1 MLRQAQYDVL
11 FQSIRINIP
20 TICNEHTP
28 DTAESRSGRRLGP
41 HIMSKQNTVAI
52 VGRPN
57 VGKSTLFNRLVGQR
71 KAIMDN
77 ESGVTRDRHY
87 GYGDW
92 IGKNFTV
99 IDTGGYVHNSEDI
112 FEGEINKQVKLAI
125 EEADVV
131 LFMVDAEAGVHGLD
145 EEFAHVLRRYLGKK
159 PIYLVANKADTNL
172 RANGVGEFYSLG
184 LGNDEIFAISSQN
197 GHGTGELLDAMVSH
211 FDDPGIEE
219 PESEIPRIAVV
230 GRPNVGKSSL
240 VNLLLG
246 EDRSIVTD
254 IAGTTRDAISARYN
268 AFGKEFILVDTAGLR
283 RKAKVS
289 EDIEFYANMR
299 SLRALEEA
307 DVCIVMLD
315 ASRGIEAQDV
325 NIITLA
331 DKNRKGIVILVN
343 KWDLVENKD
352 TNTAKEF
359 EAKILEKI
367 APIAYI
373 PVIFI
378 SVLNKQ
384 RVHKAIETA
393 IEVYQNKRRKIPT
406 SQLND
411 VMLAEIEKYG
421 PPALKGKMIRIKYV
435 TQLPTHNP
443 VFAFFANLPQYVQT
457 NYVRYLE
464 NRMREHF
471 DFTGVPIGIVF
482 RKK

>member
-1 MLRQAQYDVL
+1 
-11 FQSIRINIP
+11 
-20 TICNEHTP
+20 
-28 DTAESRSGRRLGP
+28 
-41 HIMSKQNTVAI
+41 MSKQNTIAI

-131 LFMVDAEAGVHGLD
+131 LFMVDADAGVHGLD
-145 EEFAHVLRRYLGKK
+145 EEFAHVLRRYMGKK

-184 LGNDEIFAISSQN
+184 LGDGEIFAISSQN
-197 GHGTGELLDAMVSH
+197 GHGTGELLDAVVSH
-211 FDDPGIEE
+211 FDDPGVEE

-254 IAGTTRDAISARYN
+254 IAGTTRDSISARYN

-343 KWDLVENKD
+343 KWDLVEDKD

-367 APIAYI
+367 APISYI

-393 IEVYQNKRRKIPT
+393 IEVYHNKRRKIPT

-411 VMLAEIEKYG
+411 VMLKEIEKYG

-457 NYVRYLE
+457 NYTRYLE

>member
-1 MLRQAQYDVL
+1 
-11 FQSIRINIP
+11 
-20 TICNEHTP
+20 
-28 DTAESRSGRRLGP
+28 
-41 HIMSKQNTVAI
+41 MSKQNTIAI

-131 LFMVDAEAGVHGLD
+131 LFMVDADAGVHGLD
-145 EEFAHVLRRYLGKK
+145 EEFAHVLRRYIGKK

-184 LGNDEIFAISSQN
+184 LGDGEIFAISSAN
-197 GHGTGELLDAMVSH
+197 GHGTGELLDAVVSH
-211 FDDPGIEE
+211 FEDPGVEE

-254 IAGTTRDAISARYN
+254 IAGTTRDSISARYN
-268 AFGKEFILVDTAGLR
+268 AFGNEFILVDTAGLR

-289 EDIEFYANMR
+289 EDVEFYANMR
-299 SLRALEEA
+299 SLRALEES

-343 KWDLVENKD
+343 KWDLVEDKQ

-359 EAKILEKI
+359 EAKIMEKL
-367 APIAYI
+367 APIAYP

-411 VMLAEIEKYG
+411 VMLKEIEKYG
-421 PPALKGKMIRIKYV
+421 PPAVKGKMIRIKYV

-443 VFAFFANLPQYVQT
+443 VFAFFCNLPQYLT
-457 NYVRYLE
+457 PSYTRYLE

-471 DFTGVPIGIVF
+471 DFKGVPIGIVF

>member
-1 MLRQAQYDVL
+1 
-11 FQSIRINIP
+11 
-20 TICNEHTP
+20 
-28 DTAESRSGRRLGP
+28 
-41 HIMSKQNTVAI
+41 MSKQNTVAI

-125 EEADVV
+125 EEADVI

-145 EEFAHVLRRYLGKK
+145 EEFAHVLRRYISKK
-159 PIYLVANKADTNL
+159 PIYMVANKADTNL

-184 LGNDEIFAISSQN
+184 LGDGEIYAISSAN
-197 GHGTGELLDAMVSH
+197 GHGTGELLDAVVSN
-211 FDDPGIEE
+211 FSDPGEEE

-246 EDRSIVTD
+246 EDRSIVTE
-254 IAGTTRDAISARYN
+254 IAGTTRDSISARYN

-289 EDIEFYANMR
+289 EDVEFYANMR

-343 KWDLVENKD
+343 KWDLIEDKD

-393 IEVYQNKRRKIPT
+393 IEVYHNKRRKIPT

-411 VMLAEIEKYG
+411 VMLKEIEKYG

>member
-1 MLRQAQYDVL
+1 
-11 FQSIRINIP
+11 
-20 TICNEHTP
+20 
-28 DTAESRSGRRLGP
+28 
-41 HIMSKQNTVAI
+41 MSKQNTIAI

-131 LFMVDAEAGVHGLD
+131 LFMVDADAGVHGLD
-145 EEFAHVLRRYLGKK
+145 EEFAHVLRRYIGKK

-184 LGNDEIFAISSQN
+184 LGDGEIYAISSAN
-197 GHGTGELLDAMVSH
+197 GHGTGELLDAVVSH
-211 FDDPGIEE
+211 FDDPGVEE
-219 PESEIPRIAVV
+219 PESDIPRIAVV

-254 IAGTTRDAISARYN
+254 IAGTTRDSISARYN
-268 AFGKEFILVDTAGLR
+268 AFGNEFILVDTAGLR

-289 EDIEFYANMR
+289 EDVEFYANMR
-299 SLRALEEA
+299 SLRALEEC

-325 NIITLA
+325 NIISLA

-343 KWDLVENKD
+343 KWDLVENKE
-352 TNTAKEF
+352 TNTAKDF

-367 APIAYI
+367 APISYI

-393 IEVYQNKRRKIPT
+393 VEVFHNKRRKIPT

-411 VMLAEIEKYG
+411 IMLKEIEKYG
-421 PPALKGKMIRIKYV
+421 PPALKGKMIRIKYA

-443 VFAFFANLPQYVQT
+443 VFAFFCNLPQYVQA
-457 NYVRYLE
+457 NYTRYLE

>member
-1 MLRQAQYDVL
+1 
-11 FQSIRINIP
+11 
-20 TICNEHTP
+20 
-28 DTAESRSGRRLGP
+28 
-41 HIMSKQNTVAI
+41 MSKQNTVAI

-125 EEADVV
+125 EEADVI
-131 LFMVDAEAGVHGLD
+131 LFMVDADAGVHGLD
-145 EEFAHVLRRYLGKK
+145 EEFAHVLRRYIDKK

-184 LGNDEIFAISSQN
+184 LGDGEIYAISSAN
-197 GHGTGELLDAMVSH
+197 GHGTGELLDAVVAN
-211 FDDPGIEE
+211 FDDPGEEE

-246 EDRSIVTD
+246 EDRSIVTE
-254 IAGTTRDAISARYN
+254 IAGTTRDSVSARYN
-268 AFGKEFILVDTAGLR
+268 AFGNEFILVDTAGLR

-289 EDIEFYANMR
+289 EDVEFYANMR
-299 SLRALEEA
+299 SLRALEEC

-343 KWDLVENKD
+343 KWDLVENKE
-352 TNTAKEF
+352 TNTAKDF

-373 PVIFI
+373 PVVFI

-393 IEVYQNKRRKIPT
+393 IEVYHNKRRKIPT

-411 VMLAEIEKYG
+411 IMLKEIEKYG

-471 DFTGVPIGIVF
+471 DFTGVPIGILF

>member
-1 MLRQAQYDVL
+1 
-11 FQSIRINIP
+11 
-20 TICNEHTP
+20 
-28 DTAESRSGRRLGP
+28 
-41 HIMSKQNTVAI
+41 MSTQNTIAI

-125 EEADVV
+125 EEADVI

-145 EEFAHVLRRYLGKK
+145 EEFAHVLRRYIGKK
-159 PIYLVANKADTNL
+159 PIYMVANKADTNL

-184 LGNDEIFAISSQN
+184 LGDGEIYAVSSAN
-197 GHGTGELLDAMVSH
+197 GHGTGELLDAVVSN
-211 FDDPGIEE
+211 FDEPGVEE

-254 IAGTTRDAISARYN
+254 IAGTTRDSISARYN
-268 AFGKEFILVDTAGLR
+268 AFGNEFILVDTAGLR

-289 EDIEFYANMR
+289 EDVEFYANMR
-299 SLRALEEA
+299 SLRALEEC

-343 KWDLVENKD
+343 KWDLVEGKD

-359 EAKILEKI
+359 EARILEKI

-393 IEVYQNKRRKIPT
+393 IEVYTNKRRKIPT

-411 VMLAEIEKYG
+411 VMLKEIEKYG

-443 VFAFFANLPQYVQT
+443 VFAFFANLPQYVQV
-457 NYVRYLE
+457 NYTRYLE

-471 DFTGVPIGIVF
+471 DFSGVPIGIVY

>member
-1 MLRQAQYDVL
+1 
-11 FQSIRINIP
+11 
-20 TICNEHTP
+20 
-28 DTAESRSGRRLGP
+28 
-41 HIMSKQNTVAI
+41 MSKQNTVAI

-87 GYGDW
+87 GYADW

-99 IDTGGYVHNSEDI
+99 IDTGGYVHNSDDI

-131 LFMVDAEAGVHGLD
+131 LFMVDADAGVHGLD
-145 EEFAHVLRRYLGKK
+145 EEFAHVLRRYMGKK

-184 LGNDEIFAISSQN
+184 LGEGEIFAISSAN
-197 GHGTGELLDAMVSH
+197 GHGTGELLDAVVSH
-211 FDDPGIEE
+211 FEDPGIEE

-246 EDRSIVTD
+246 EERSIVTD
-254 IAGTTRDAISARYN
+254 IAGTTRDSISARYN
-268 AFGKEFILVDTAGLR
+268 AFGNEFILVDTAGLR

-299 SLRALEEA
+299 SLRALEEC

-343 KWDLVENKD
+343 KWDLVEDKQ
-352 TNTAKEF
+352 TNTAKDF
-359 EAKILEKI
+359 EAKIMEKL
-367 APIAYI
+367 APIAYV
-373 PVIFI
+373 PVIFV

-393 IEVYQNKRRKIPT
+393 IEVYHNKRRKIPT

-411 VMLAEIEKYG
+411 VMLKEIEKYG
-421 PPALKGKMIRIKYV
+421 PPALKGKMIRIKYA

-443 VFAFFANLPQYVQT
+443 VFAFFCNLPQYVQE
-457 NYVRYLE
+457 NYTRYLE

>member
-1 MLRQAQYDVL
+1 
-11 FQSIRINIP
+11 
-20 TICNEHTP
+20 
-28 DTAESRSGRRLGP
+28 
-41 HIMSKQNTVAI
+41 MSKQNTIAI

-131 LFMVDAEAGVHGLD
+131 LFMVDADAGVHGLD
-145 EEFAHVLRRYLGKK
+145 EEFANVLRRYQGQK
-159 PIYLVANKADTNL
+159 PIYIVANKADTNL

-184 LGNDEIFAISSQN
+184 LAVDEIFAISSAN
-197 GHGTGELLDAMVSH
+197 GHGTGELLDQVVSH
-211 FDDPGIEE
+211 FEDPGVEE

-254 IAGTTRDAISARYN
+254 IAGTTRDSISARYN
-268 AFGKEFILVDTAGLR
+268 AFGNEFILVDTAGLR

-315 ASRGIEAQDV
+315 ATRGVEAQDV

-343 KWDLVENKD
+343 KWDLVEDKQ

-359 EAKILEKI
+359 EAKIMEKL
-367 APIAYI
+367 APIAYP
-373 PVIFI
+373 PVIFV

-411 VMLAEIEKYG
+411 VMLKEVEKYG
-421 PPALKGKMIRIKYV
+421 PPAIKGKMVRIKYV

-443 VFAFFANLPQYVQT
+443 VFAFFCNLPQYVT
-457 NYVRYLE
+457 ASYTRYLE

-471 DFTGVPIGIVF
+471 DFKGVPIGIVF

>member
-1 MLRQAQYDVL
+1 
-11 FQSIRINIP
+11 
-20 TICNEHTP
+20 
-28 DTAESRSGRRLGP
+28 
-41 HIMSKQNTVAI
+41 MSKQNTVAI

-125 EEADVV
+125 EEADVI
-131 LFMVDAEAGVHGLD
+131 LFMVDADAGVHGLD
-145 EEFAHVLRRYLGKK
+145 EEFAQVLRRYIGKK

-184 LGNDEIFAISSQN
+184 LGDGEIYAISSAN
-197 GHGTGELLDAMVSH
+197 GHGTGELLDAVVSN
-211 FDDPGIEE
+211 FDDPGEEE

-246 EDRSIVTD
+246 EDRSIVTE
-254 IAGTTRDAISARYN
+254 IAGTTRDSISARYN

-289 EDIEFYANMR
+289 EDVEFYANMR
-299 SLRALEEA
+299 SLRALEEC

-343 KWDLVENKD
+343 KWDLVEDKD

-367 APIAYI
+367 APISYI

-393 IEVYQNKRRKIPT
+393 IEVYGNKRRKIPT

-411 VMLAEIEKYG
+411 VMLKEIEKYG

>member
-1 MLRQAQYDVL
+1 M
-11 FQSIRINIP
+11 SN
-20 TICNEHTP
+20 TI
-28 DTAESRSGRRLGP
+28 
-41 HIMSKQNTVAI
+41 AI

-87 GYGDW
+87 GHGDW
-92 IGKNFTV
+92 TEKYFTV
-99 IDTGGYVHNSEDI
+99 IDTGGYVHNSDDI
-112 FEGEINKQVKLAI
+112 FENEINKQVKLAI
-125 EEADVV
+125 DEADVI

-145 EEFAHVLRRYLGKK
+145 QEFANVLRRYQSKK

-172 RANGVGEFYSLG
+172 RANGVGEFYALG
-184 LGNDEIFAISSQN
+184 LGVDEIYAISSAN
-197 GHGTGELLDAMVSH
+197 GHGTGELLDMIVTH
-211 FDDPGIEE
+211 FPEAGEEE
-219 PESEIPRIAVV
+219 PDSDIPKIAVV

-254 IAGTTRDAISARYN
+254 IAGTTRDSIATRYN
-268 AFGKEFILVDTAGLR
+268 AFGNEFMLVDTAGLR

-299 SLRALEEA
+299 SLRALEDC

-315 ASRGIEAQDV
+315 ATRSIEAQDV
-325 NIITLA
+325 NIIALA

-343 KWDLVENKD
+343 KWDLIEDKE

-359 EAKILEKI
+359 EAKIMEKI
-367 APIAYI
+367 APIAYP
-373 PVIFI
+373 PVVFI

-384 RVHKAIETA
+384 RVLKAIETA
-393 IEVYQNKRRKIPT
+393 IMVFQNKKRKIPT
-406 SQLND
+406 SLFND
-411 VMLAEIEKYG
+411 TMLPLIAKY
-421 PPALKGKMIRIKYV
+421 PPPIQKGKLVRIKYA

-443 VFAFFANLPQYVQT
+443 VFAFFCNLPQYVMASYT
-457 NYVRYLE
+457 RYLE
-464 NRMREHF
+464 NRIREEF
-471 DFTGVPIGIVF
+471 DFSGVPIGIVF

>member
-1 MLRQAQYDVL
+1 M
-11 FQSIRINIP
+11 P
-20 TICNEHTP
+20 
-28 DTAESRSGRRLGP
+28 
-41 HIMSKQNTVAI
+41 KQNTIAI

-145 EEFAHVLRRYLGKK
+145 EEFAHVLRRYIGKK

-172 RANGVGEFYSLG
+172 RAHGAGEFYALG
-184 LGNDEIFAISSQN
+184 LGDGEIFAISSQN
-197 GHGTGELLDAMVSH
+197 GHGTGELLDAVVSH
-211 FDDPGIEE
+211 FEEPGEEE

-254 IAGTTRDAISARYN
+254 IAGTTRDSISARYN
-268 AFGKEFILVDTAGLR
+268 AFGNEFILVDTAGLR
-283 RKAKVS
+283 RKSKVT
-289 EDIEFYANMR
+289 EDVEFYANMR
-299 SLRALEEA
+299 SLRALEEC

-343 KWDLVENKD
+343 KWDLVENKE

-367 APIAYI
+367 APISYI
-373 PVIFI
+373 PIIFI

-411 VMLAEIEKYG
+411 VMLKEIEKYG

-443 VFAFFANLPQYVQT
+443 VFAYFCNLPQYVQT
-457 NYVRYLE
+457 NYTRYLE

-471 DFTGVPIGIVF
+471 DFRGVPIGIVF

>member
-1 MLRQAQYDVL
+1 M
-11 FQSIRINIP
+11 SI
-20 TICNEHTP
+20 
-28 DTAESRSGRRLGP
+28 
-41 HIMSKQNTVAI
+41 KNTVAI

-125 EEADVV
+125 EEADVI
-131 LFMVDAEAGVHGLD
+131 LFMVDADAGVHGLD
-145 EEFAHVLRRYLGKK
+145 EEFAHVLRRYIDKK

-184 LGNDEIFAISSQN
+184 LGDGEIYAISSAN
-197 GHGTGELLDAMVSH
+197 GHGTGELLDAVVAN
-211 FDDPGIEE
+211 FDEPGEEE

-254 IAGTTRDAISARYN
+254 IAGTTRDSISARYN
-268 AFGKEFILVDTAGLR
+268 AFGNEFILVDTAGLR
-283 RKAKVS
+283 RKAKVT

-299 SLRALEEA
+299 SLRALEEC

-343 KWDLVENKD
+343 KWDLVEDKG

-359 EAKILEKI
+359 EAKIMEKL
-367 APIAYI
+367 APIAYP

-393 IEVYQNKRRKIPT
+393 IEVYANKRRKIPT

-411 VMLAEIEKYG
+411 IMLKEIEKYG
-421 PPALKGKMIRIKYV
+421 PPALKGKMIRIKYA

-443 VFAFFANLPQYVQT
+443 VFAYFCNLPQYVQE
-457 NYVRYLE
+457 NYTRYLE

-471 DFTGVPIGIVF
+471 DFRGVPIGIVF

>member
-1 MLRQAQYDVL
+1 
-11 FQSIRINIP
+11 
-20 TICNEHTP
+20 
-28 DTAESRSGRRLGP
+28 
-41 HIMSKQNTVAI
+41 MSKQNTVAI

-145 EEFAHVLRRYLGKK
+145 EEFAHVLRRYIGKK

-184 LGNDEIFAISSQN
+184 LGDGEIYAVSSAN
-197 GHGTGELLDAMVSH
+197 GHGTGELLDAVVSN
-211 FDDPGIEE
+211 FDEPGVEE

-254 IAGTTRDAISARYN
+254 IAGTTRDSISARYN
-268 AFGKEFILVDTAGLR
+268 AFGNEFILVDTAGLR

-289 EDIEFYANMR
+289 EDVEFYANMR
-299 SLRALEEA
+299 SLRALEEC

-343 KWDLVENKD
+343 KWDLVENKE
-352 TNTAKEF
+352 TNTSKDF

-393 IEVYQNKRRKIPT
+393 IEVYHNKRRKIPT

-411 VMLAEIEKYG
+411 VMLKEIEKYG

-443 VFAFFANLPQYVQT
+443 VFAFFANLPQYVQA
-457 NYVRYLE
+457 NYTRYLE

>member
-1 MLRQAQYDVL
+1 
-11 FQSIRINIP
+11 
-20 TICNEHTP
+20 
-28 DTAESRSGRRLGP
+28 
-41 HIMSKQNTVAI
+41 MSKQNTIAI

-145 EEFAHVLRRYLGKK
+145 EEFAHVLRRYMGRK
-159 PIYLVANKADTNL
+159 PIYMVANKADTNL

-184 LGNDEIFAISSQN
+184 LGDGEIYAISSAN
-197 GHGTGELLDAMVSH
+197 GHGTGELLDAIVTH

-254 IAGTTRDAISARYN
+254 IAGTTRDSISARYN
-268 AFGKEFILVDTAGLR
+268 AFGNEFILVDTAGLR

-299 SLRALEEA
+299 SLRALEEC

-343 KWDLVENKD
+343 KWDLVENKE
-352 TNTAKEF
+352 TNTAKDF

-393 IEVYQNKRRKIPT
+393 VEVFHNKRRKIPT

-411 VMLAEIEKYG
+411 IMLKEIEKYG
-421 PPALKGKMIRIKYV
+421 PPALKGKMIRIKYA

-443 VFAFFANLPQYVQT
+443 VFAFFCNLPQYVQA
-457 NYVRYLE
+457 NYTRYLE

>member
-1 MLRQAQYDVL
+1 M
-11 FQSIRINIP
+11 SI
-20 TICNEHTP
+20 
-28 DTAESRSGRRLGP
+28 
-41 HIMSKQNTVAI
+41 QNTIAI

-145 EEFAHVLRRYLGKK
+145 EEFAHVLRRYIGKK

-184 LGNDEIFAISSQN
+184 LGDGEIYAVSSAN
-197 GHGTGELLDAMVSH
+197 GHGTGELLDAVVSN
-211 FDDPGIEE
+211 FDEPGVEE

-254 IAGTTRDAISARYN
+254 IAGTTRDSISARYN
-268 AFGKEFILVDTAGLR
+268 AFGNEFILVDTAGLR

-289 EDIEFYANMR
+289 EDVEFYANMR
-299 SLRALEEA
+299 SLRALEEC

-343 KWDLVENKD
+343 KWDLVENKE
-352 TNTAKEF
+352 TNTSKDF

-393 IEVYQNKRRKIPT
+393 IEVYHNKRRKIPT

-411 VMLAEIEKYG
+411 VMLKEIEKYG

-443 VFAFFANLPQYVQT
+443 VFAFFANLPQYVQA
-457 NYVRYLE
+457 NYTRYLE

>member
-1 MLRQAQYDVL
+1 
-11 FQSIRINIP
+11 
-20 TICNEHTP
+20 
-28 DTAESRSGRRLGP
+28 
-41 HIMSKQNTVAI
+41 MSTQNTIAI

-145 EEFAHVLRRYLGKK
+145 EEFAHVLRRYIGKK

-184 LGNDEIFAISSQN
+184 LGDGEIYAVSSAN
-197 GHGTGELLDAMVSH
+197 GHGTGELLDAVVSN
-211 FDDPGIEE
+211 FDEPGVEE

-254 IAGTTRDAISARYN
+254 IAGTTRDSISSRYN
-268 AFGKEFILVDTAGLR
+268 AFGNEFILVDTAGLR

-289 EDIEFYANMR
+289 EDVEFYANMR
-299 SLRALEEA
+299 SLRALEEC

-343 KWDLVENKD
+343 KWDLVEDKQ
-352 TNTAKEF
+352 TNTAKDF
-359 EAKILEKI
+359 EAKILEKL

-393 IEVYQNKRRKIPT
+393 IEVYHNKRRKIPT

-411 VMLAEIEKYG
+411 VMLKEIEKYG

-457 NYVRYLE
+457 NYTRYLE

-471 DFTGVPIGIVF
+471 DFSGVPIGIVY

>member
-1 MLRQAQYDVL
+1 M
-11 FQSIRINIP
+11 SN
-20 TICNEHTP
+20 TI
-28 DTAESRSGRRLGP
+28 
-41 HIMSKQNTVAI
+41 AI

-87 GYGDW
+87 GHGDW
-92 IGKNFTV
+92 TEKYFTV
-99 IDTGGYVHNSEDI
+99 IDTGGYVHNSDDI
-112 FEGEINKQVKLAI
+112 FENEINKQVKLAI
-125 EEADVV
+125 DEADVI

-145 EEFAHVLRRYLGKK
+145 QEFANVLRRYQSKK

-172 RANGVGEFYSLG
+172 RANGVGEFYALG
-184 LGNDEIFAISSQN
+184 LGVDEIYAISSAN
-197 GHGTGELLDAMVSH
+197 GHGTGELLDMIVTH
-211 FDDPGIEE
+211 FADAGEEE
-219 PESEIPRIAVV
+219 PDSDVPKIAVV

-254 IAGTTRDAISARYN
+254 IAGTTRDSIATRYN
-268 AFGKEFILVDTAGLR
+268 AFGNEFMLVDTAGLR

-299 SLRALEEA
+299 SLRALEDC

-315 ASRGIEAQDV
+315 ATRSIEAQDV
-325 NIITLA
+325 NIIALA

-343 KWDLVENKD
+343 KWDLIEDKE

-359 EAKILEKI
+359 EAKIMEKI
-367 APIAYI
+367 APIAYP
-373 PVIFI
+373 PVVFI

-384 RVHKAIETA
+384 RVLKAIETA
-393 IEVYQNKRRKIPT
+393 IAVFHNKRRKIPT
-406 SQLND
+406 SLFND
-411 VMLAEIEKYG
+411 TMLPLIAKY
-421 PPALKGKMIRIKYV
+421 PPPIQKGKLVRIKYA

-443 VFAFFANLPQYVQT
+443 VFAFFCNLPQYVMASYT
-457 NYVRYLE
+457 RYLE
-464 NRMREHF
+464 NRIRENF
-471 DFTGVPIGIVF
+471 DFSGVPIGIVF